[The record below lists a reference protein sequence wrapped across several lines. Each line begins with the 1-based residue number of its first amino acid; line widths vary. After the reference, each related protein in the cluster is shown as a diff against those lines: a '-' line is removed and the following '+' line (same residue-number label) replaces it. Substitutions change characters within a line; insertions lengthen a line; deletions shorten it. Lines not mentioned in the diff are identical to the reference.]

1 MRGLIYKDLYLIKSK
16 VIAGSVSVLFIIL
29 LMYVIYATVIEK
41 VIFLTEMAAIIT
53 DLMIVFYVGAL
64 SYSYIIKADTKKQWG
79 FYGMAL
85 PGSAK
90 LIVGAKYMT
99 VFIMYLISYIIC
111 VLNDLLIG
119 LFFGKAVD
127 MSLLVLMF
135 MLLQMFL
142 NAIEMPLAFRF
153 GTDKAAGIRIFITTV
168 VVLIISI
175 YLLFGNIEW
184 LMAED
189 GIVKTIIRLFLD
201 DIKPDAISSELQ
213 RFINRLTLINYI
225 EMAVFTHLMVFAYYI
240 SYRIS
245 CRVFRKGVLRDDN

>member
-1 MRGLIYKDLYLIKSK
+1 MRGLIYKDLYLVKSK
-16 VIAGSVSVLFIIL
+16 VIAGSVSILFIIF
-29 LMYVIYATVIEK
+29 LMYVLYATVIEK
-41 VIFLTEMAAIIT
+41 VLFPTEMAAVIT
-53 DLMIVFYVGAL
+53 DLMIVMYIGAL
-64 SYSYIIKADTKKQWG
+64 SYGYIIKADTKKQWG

-111 VLNDLLIG
+111 VLNDLMIG

-135 MLLQMFL
+135 MLFQMFL

-153 GTDKAAGIRIFITTV
+153 GTDKAAGIRIFIITV

-189 GIVKTIIRLFLD
+189 GLVKTIIRLFND
-201 DIKPDAISSELQ
+201 NADSGTMSYELQ
-213 RFINRLTLINYI
+213 QFIKRLTYINYI

-245 CRVFRKGVLRDDN
+245 CKVFRKGVLRDDN

>member
-16 VIAGSVSVLFIIL
+16 VIAGSLSVLFIIL
-29 LMYVIYATVIEK
+29 LMYVVYATVGGK
-41 VIFLTEMAAIIT
+41 VLFPTEMAAVIT
-53 DLMIVFYVGAL
+53 DLMIVMYVGAL
-64 SYSYIIKADTKKQWG
+64 SYGYIIKTDTKKEWG

-99 VFIMYLISYIIC
+99 VFIMYLISFIIC

-135 MLLQMFL
+135 MLFWMFL

-153 GTDKAAGIRIFITTV
+153 GTDKAAGIRIFITIV
-168 VVLIISI
+168 IVLIISI

-184 LMAED
+184 LMA
-189 GIVKTIIRLFLD
+189 V
-201 DIKPDAISSELQ
+201 KPDAISSELQ
-213 RFINRLTLINYI
+213 RLNNRLTLINYI
-225 EMAVFTHLMVFAYYI
+225 EMAVFTHLMVLAYYI

-245 CRVFRKGVLRDDN
+245 CKVFRKGVLRDDN

>member
-16 VIAGSVSVLFIIL
+16 VIAGSLSVLFIIL
-29 LMYVIYATVIEK
+29 LMYVIYANVAK
-41 VIFLTEMAAIIT
+41 NVFFPTEMAAVIT
-53 DLMIVFYVGAL
+53 DLMIVMYIGAL
-64 SYSYIIKADTKKQWG
+64 SYGYIIKADTKKQWG

-111 VLNDLLIG
+111 VLNDLMIG

-135 MLLQMFL
+135 MLLRLFL

-153 GTDKAAGIRIFITTV
+153 GTDKAAGIRIFITIV
-168 VVLIISI
+168 IVLIISI

-189 GIVKTIIRLFLD
+189 GLIKIIIRLFMD
-201 DIKPDAISSELQ
+201 NVNSETMSYELEQ
-213 RFINRLTLINYI
+213 FINRLTLMNYI
-225 EMAVFTHLMVFAYYI
+225 EMAVFTHLMVLAYYI

-245 CRVFRKGVLRDDN
+245 CKVFRKGVLRDDN

>member
-16 VIAGSVSVLFIIL
+16 VIAGSLSVLFIIL
-29 LMYVIYATVIEK
+29 LMYVVYATVGGK
-41 VIFLTEMAAIIT
+41 VLFPTEMAAVIT
-53 DLMIVFYVGAL
+53 DLMIVMYIGVL
-64 SYSYIIKADTKKQWG
+64 SYGYIIKTDTKKQWG

-90 LIVGAKYMT
+90 LIVRAKYMT

-135 MLLQMFL
+135 MLFQMFL
-142 NAIEMPLAFRF
+142 NAIEMPFAFRF
-153 GTDKAAGIRIFITTV
+153 GTDKAAGIRIFITIV
-168 VVLIISI
+168 IVLIISI

-184 LMAED
+184 LMAE
-189 GIVKTIIRLFLD
+189 GGLIKTIIRLFSD
-201 DIKPDAISSELQ
+201 NADSVTMSYELQ
-213 RFINRLTLINYI
+213 QFINRLTLINYI
-225 EMAVFTHLMVFAYYI
+225 GMAVFAHLMVLAYYI

-245 CRVFRKGVLRDDN
+245 CKVFRKGVLRDDN

>member
-16 VIAGSVSVLFIIL
+16 VIAGSLSILVIIIS
-29 LMYVIYATVIEK
+29 MYVVYATVSGK
-41 VIFLTEMAAIIT
+41 VLFPTEMAAVIT
-53 DLMIVFYVGAL
+53 DLMIVMYIGVL
-64 SYSYIIKADTKKQWG
+64 SYGYIIKADTKKQWG

-111 VLNDLLIG
+111 VLNDLMIG

-135 MLLQMFL
+135 TLLQMFL

-153 GTDKAAGIRIFITTV
+153 GTDKAAGIRIFITIV
-168 VVLIISI
+168 IVLIISI

-189 GIVKTIIRLFLD
+189 GLIKIIIRLFSD
-201 DIKPDAISSELQ
+201 NADSVTMSYELQ
-213 RFINRLTLINYI
+213 QFIKRLTYMNYI

-245 CRVFRKGVLRDDN
+245 CKVFRKGVLRDDN

>member
-1 MRGLIYKDLYLIKSK
+1 MRGLIYKDLYLVKSK
-16 VIAGSVSVLFIIL
+16 VIAGSLSILFIIL
-29 LMYVIYATVIEK
+29 LMYVIYANVARNVLFPTEK
-41 VIFLTEMAAIIT
+41 AAVIT
-53 DLMIVFYVGAL
+53 DLMIVMYIGAL
-64 SYSYIIKADTKKQWG
+64 SYGYIIKADTKKQWG

-111 VLNDLLIG
+111 VLNDLMIG

-142 NAIEMPLAFRF
+142 NAVEMPLAFRF
-153 GTDKAAGIRIFITTV
+153 GTDKAAGIRIFITIV
-168 VVLIISI
+168 IVLIISI

-189 GIVKTIIRLFLD
+189 GLIKIIIRLFMD
-201 DIKPDAISSELQ
+201 NVNSETMSYELQ

-245 CRVFRKGVLRDDN
+245 CKVFRKGVLRDDN

>member
-1 MRGLIYKDLYLIKSK
+1 MRGLIYKDLYLVKSK
-16 VIAGSVSVLFIIL
+16 VIAGSLSILFIIL
-29 LMYVIYATVIEK
+29 LMYVIYANVAK
-41 VIFLTEMAAIIT
+41 NVLFPTEMVAVIT
-53 DLMIVFYVGAL
+53 DLMIVMYIGAL
-64 SYSYIIKADTKKQWG
+64 SYGYIIKADTKKQWG

-135 MLLQMFL
+135 MLFQMFL
-142 NAIEMPLAFRF
+142 NAIEMPFAFRF
-153 GTDKAAGIRIFITTV
+153 GTDKAAGIRIFITIV
-168 VVLIISI
+168 IVLIISI

-189 GIVKTIIRLFLD
+189 GLVKTIIRLFGD
-201 DIKPDAISSELQ
+201 NMDSRAISGELQ

-225 EMAVFTHLMVFAYYI
+225 EMAVFAHLMVLAYYI

-245 CRVFRKGVLRDDN
+245 CKVFRKGVLRDDN

>member
-16 VIAGSVSVLFIIL
+16 VIAGSLSVLVIII
-29 LMYVIYATVIEK
+29 LMYVVYATVSGK
-41 VIFLTEMAAIIT
+41 VLFPTEMAAVIT
-53 DLMIVFYVGAL
+53 DLMIVMYIGVL
-64 SYSYIIKADTKKQWG
+64 SYGYIIKADTKKQWG

-135 MLLQMFL
+135 MLFQMFL

-153 GTDKAAGIRIFITTV
+153 GTDKAAGIRIFITIV
-168 VVLIISI
+168 IVLIISI

-189 GIVKTIIRLFLD
+189 GLIKIIIRLFSD
-201 DIKPDAISSELQ
+201 NADSVTMSYELQ
-213 RFINRLTLINYI
+213 QFIKRLTYMNYI

-245 CRVFRKGVLRDDN
+245 CKVFRKGVLRDDN

>member
-1 MRGLIYKDLYLIKSK
+1 MRGLIYKDLYLVKSK
-16 VIAGSVSVLFIIL
+16 VIAGSLSILFIIL
-29 LMYVIYATVIEK
+29 LMYVIYANVAK
-41 VIFLTEMAAIIT
+41 NVLFPTEMAAVIT
-53 DLMIVFYVGAL
+53 DLTIVMYIGAL
-64 SYSYIIKADTKKQWG
+64 SYGYIIKTDTKKQWG

-111 VLNDLLIG
+111 VLNDLMIG

-135 MLLQMFL
+135 MLFQMFL
-142 NAIEMPLAFRF
+142 NAIEMPFAFRF
-153 GTDKAAGIRIFITTV
+153 GTDKASGIRILITTV
-168 VVLIISI
+168 VVLVISI

-189 GIVKTIIRLFLD
+189 GLVKTIIRLFSD
-201 DIKPDAISSELQ
+201 NMDSRAISGELQ

-225 EMAVFTHLMVFAYYI
+225 EMAVFTHLMVLVYYI

-245 CRVFRKGVLRDDN
+245 CKVFRKGVLRDDN

>member
-16 VIAGSVSVLFIIL
+16 VIAGSLSILVIIIS
-29 LMYVIYATVIEK
+29 MYVVYATVSGK
-41 VIFLTEMAAIIT
+41 VLFPTEMAAVIT
-53 DLMIVFYVGAL
+53 DLMIVMYIGAL
-64 SYSYIIKADTKKQWG
+64 SYGYIIKADTKKQWG

-111 VLNDLLIG
+111 VLNDLMIG

-127 MSLLVLMF
+127 MYLLALML

-142 NAIEMPLAFRF
+142 NAVEMPLAFRF
-153 GTDKAAGIRIFITTV
+153 GTDKAAGIRIFITIV
-168 VVLIISI
+168 IVLIISI

-189 GIVKTIIRLFLD
+189 GLIKIIIRLFSD
-201 DIKPDAISSELQ
+201 NADSVTMSYELQ
-213 RFINRLTLINYI
+213 QFINRLTLLNYI
-225 EMAVFTHLMVFAYYI
+225 VMAVFTHLMVLAYYI
-240 SYRIS
+240 SYCIS
-245 CRVFRKGVLRDDN
+245 CKVFRKGVLRDDN

>member
-16 VIAGSVSVLFIIL
+16 VIAGSLSVLFIIL
-29 LMYVIYATVIEK
+29 LMYVIYANVAKNVLFPTEK
-41 VIFLTEMAAIIT
+41 AAVIT
-53 DLMIVFYVGAL
+53 DLMIVMYIGAL
-64 SYSYIIKADTKKQWG
+64 SYGYIIKADTKKQWG

-111 VLNDLLIG
+111 VLNDLMIG

-135 MLLQMFL
+135 MLLRLFL
-142 NAIEMPLAFRF
+142 NAIEMPLAFGF
-153 GTDKAAGIRIFITTV
+153 GTDKAAGIRIFITIV
-168 VVLIISI
+168 IVLIISI

-189 GIVKTIIRLFLD
+189 GLIKIIIRLFMD
-201 DIKPDAISSELQ
+201 NVNSETMSYELEQ
-213 RFINRLTLINYI
+213 FINRLTLINYI
-225 EMAVFTHLMVFAYYI
+225 EMAVFTHLMVLAYYI

-245 CRVFRKGVLRDDN
+245 CKVFRKGVLRDDN

>member
-16 VIAGSVSVLFIIL
+16 VIAGSLSVLFIIL
-29 LMYVIYATVIEK
+29 LMYVVYATVGGK
-41 VIFLTEMAAIIT
+41 ALFPTEMAAVIT
-53 DLMIVFYVGAL
+53 DLMIVMYVGAL
-64 SYSYIIKADTKKQWG
+64 SYGYIIKTDTKKEWG

-127 MSLLVLMF
+127 MSLPVLMF
-135 MLLQMFL
+135 MLFQMFL
-142 NAIEMPLAFRF
+142 NAIEMPFAFRF
-153 GTDKAAGIRIFITTV
+153 GTDKASGIRILITTV
-168 VVLIISI
+168 VVLVISI

-189 GIVKTIIRLFLD
+189 GIVKTIIRLFSD
-201 DIKPDAISSELQ
+201 DMKPDAISSELQ
-213 RFINRLTLINYI
+213 RFIERLTYINYI
-225 EMAVFTHLMVFAYYI
+225 KMAVFTHLMVLAYYI

-245 CRVFRKGVLRDDN
+245 CKVFRKGVQRDDN

>member
-16 VIAGSVSVLFIIL
+16 VIAGSLSILFIIL
-29 LMYVIYATVIEK
+29 LMYVIYANVAKNIL
-41 VIFLTEMAAIIT
+41 FPTEMAAVIT
-53 DLMIVFYVGAL
+53 DLMIVMYVGAM
-64 SYSYIIKADTKKQWG
+64 SYGYIIKADTKKQWG

-99 VFIMYLISYIIC
+99 VFIMYLISYIMC
-111 VLNDLLIG
+111 VLNDLMIG

-135 MLLQMFL
+135 MLFQMFL
-142 NAIEMPLAFRF
+142 NAVEMPLAFRF
-153 GTDKAAGIRIFITTV
+153 GTDKAVGIRILITTV

-189 GIVKTIIRLFLD
+189 GLVKTIIRLFND
-201 DIKPDAISSELQ
+201 NADSGTMSYELQ
-213 RFINRLTLINYI
+213 QFIKRLTYINYI
-225 EMAVFTHLMVFAYYI
+225 EMAVFTHLMVLAYYI

-245 CRVFRKGVLRDDN
+245 CKVFKKGVLRDDN

>member
-16 VIAGSVSVLFIIL
+16 VIAGSLSVLFIIL
-29 LMYVIYATVIEK
+29 LMYVVYATVGGK
-41 VIFLTEMAAIIT
+41 ALFPTEMAAVIT
-53 DLMIVFYVGAL
+53 DLMIVMYVGTL
-64 SYSYIIKADTKKQWG
+64 SYGYIIKTDTKKEWG

-99 VFIMYLISYIIC
+99 VFIMYLISFIIC

-127 MSLLVLMF
+127 MSLPVLMF
-135 MLLQMFL
+135 MLFQMFL
-142 NAIEMPLAFRF
+142 NAIEMPFAFRF
-153 GTDKAAGIRIFITTV
+153 GTDKASGIRILITTV
-168 VVLIISI
+168 VVLVISI

-189 GIVKTIIRLFLD
+189 GIVKTIIRLFSD
-201 DIKPDAISSELQ
+201 DMKPDAISSELQ
-213 RFINRLTLINYI
+213 RFIERLTYINYI
-225 EMAVFTHLMVFAYYI
+225 KMAVFTHLMVLAYYI

-245 CRVFRKGVLRDDN
+245 CKVFRKGVQRDDN

>member
-1 MRGLIYKDLYLIKSK
+1 MRGLIYKDLYLVKSK
-16 VIAGSVSVLFIIL
+16 VIAGSLSVLVIIIS
-29 LMYVIYATVIEK
+29 MYVVYATVRGK
-41 VIFLTEMAAIIT
+41 VLFPTEMAAVIT
-53 DLMIVFYVGAL
+53 DLMIVMYIGAL
-64 SYSYIIKADTKKQWG
+64 SYGYIIKADTKKQWG

-127 MSLLVLMF
+127 MSLLILMF
-135 MLLQMFL
+135 MLFQMFL

-153 GTDKAAGIRIFITTV
+153 GTDKAVGIRLFITTV

-184 LMAED
+184 LMA
-189 GIVKTIIRLFLD
+189 VKR
-201 DIKPDAISSELQ
+201 DAISSELQ
-213 RFINRLTLINYI
+213 RLINSLTLINYI
-225 EMAVFTHLMVFAYYI
+225 EMAVFTLLMVLAYYI
-240 SYRIS
+240 SYCIS
-245 CRVFRKGVLRDDN
+245 CKVFRKGMLRDDN

>member
-16 VIAGSVSVLFIIL
+16 VIAGSLSILFIIL
-29 LMYVIYATVIEK
+29 LMYVVYANVAK
-41 VIFLTEMAAIIT
+41 NVLFPTEMAAVIT
-53 DLMIVFYVGAL
+53 DLMIVMYVGAM
-64 SYSYIIKADTKKQWG
+64 SYGYIIKADTKKQWG

-111 VLNDLLIG
+111 VLNDLMIG

-142 NAIEMPLAFRF
+142 NAVEMPLAFRF
-153 GTDKAAGIRIFITTV
+153 GTDKAAGIRIFIITV
-168 VVLIISI
+168 VVLVISI

-189 GIVKTIIRLFLD
+189 GLVKTIIRLFND
-201 DIKPDAISSELQ
+201 NADSGTMSYELQ
-213 RFINRLTLINYI
+213 QFIKRLTYINYI

-245 CRVFRKGVLRDDN
+245 CKVFRKGVLRDDN

>member
-16 VIAGSVSVLFIIL
+16 VIAGSLSILFIIL
-29 LMYVIYATVIEK
+29 LMYVVYANVAK
-41 VIFLTEMAAIIT
+41 NVLFPAEMAAVIT
-53 DLMIVFYVGAL
+53 DLMIVMYVGAM
-64 SYSYIIKADTKKQWG
+64 SYGYIIKADTKKQWG

-111 VLNDLLIG
+111 ILNDLMIG

-142 NAIEMPLAFRF
+142 NAVEMPLAFRF
-153 GTDKAAGIRIFITTV
+153 GTDKAAGIRIFIITV
-168 VVLIISI
+168 VVLVISI

-189 GIVKTIIRLFLD
+189 GLVKTIIRLFND
-201 DIKPDAISSELQ
+201 NADSGTMSYELQ
-213 RFINRLTLINYI
+213 QFIKRLTYINYI

-245 CRVFRKGVLRDDN
+245 CKVFKKGVLRDDN

>member
-16 VIAGSVSVLFIIL
+16 VIAGSLSVLFIIL
-29 LMYVIYATVIEK
+29 LMYVVYATVGGK
-41 VIFLTEMAAIIT
+41 ALFSTEMAAVIT
-53 DLMIVFYVGAL
+53 DLMIVMYVGAL
-64 SYSYIIKADTKKQWG
+64 SYGYIIKTDTKKEWG

-85 PGSAK
+85 PGSSK

-111 VLNDLLIG
+111 VLNDLMIG

-127 MSLLVLMF
+127 MSLLVLVY
-135 MLLQMFL
+135 MLFNLFL
-142 NAIEMPLAFRF
+142 NAIEMPLAFSF
-153 GTDKAAGIRIFITTV
+153 GTDKAAGIRIFITIV

-189 GIVKTIIRLFLD
+189 GLVKIIIRLIGD
-201 DIKPDAISSELQ
+201 NADSGAVSDELQ
-213 RFINRLTLINYI
+213 RFINRLTYINYI

-240 SYRIS
+240 SYSIS
-245 CRVFRKGVLRDDN
+245 CKVFRKGVLRDDN

>member
-1 MRGLIYKDLYLIKSK
+1 
-16 VIAGSVSVLFIIL
+16 
-29 LMYVIYATVIEK
+29 
-41 VIFLTEMAAIIT
+41 
-53 DLMIVFYVGAL
+53 
-64 SYSYIIKADTKKQWG
+64 
-79 FYGMAL
+79 
-85 PGSAK
+85 
-90 LIVGAKYMT
+90 MT

-142 NAIEMPLAFRF
+142 NAVEMPLAFRF
-153 GTDKAAGIRIFITTV
+153 GTDKAAGIRIFITSLI
-168 VVLIISI
+168 VLIISI

-184 LMAED
+184 LMAEN
-189 GIVKTIIRLFLD
+189 GLVKTIIRLFGD
-201 DIKPDAISSELQ
+201 NMDSRAISGELQ

-225 EMAVFTHLMVFAYYI
+225 EMAVFALLMVLAYYI

-245 CRVFRKGVLRDDN
+245 CKVFRKGVLRDDN

>member
-1 MRGLIYKDLYLIKSK
+1 MRGLIYKDLYLVKSK
-16 VIAGSVSVLFIIL
+16 VIAGSLSILFIIL
-29 LMYVIYATVIEK
+29 LMYVIYANVAKNVLLPTEK
-41 VIFLTEMAAIIT
+41 AAVIT
-53 DLMIVFYVGAL
+53 DLMIVMYIGAL
-64 SYSYIIKADTKKQWG
+64 SYGYIIKADTKKQWG

-111 VLNDLLIG
+111 VLNDLMIG

-142 NAIEMPLAFRF
+142 NAVEMPLAFRF
-153 GTDKAAGIRIFITTV
+153 GTDKAAGIRIIITIV
-168 VVLIISI
+168 IVLIISI

-189 GIVKTIIRLFLD
+189 GLVKTIIRLFSD
-201 DIKPDAISSELQ
+201 NKDSRAISGELQ

-225 EMAVFTHLMVFAYYI
+225 EMAVFTHLMVLAYYI

-245 CRVFRKGVLRDDN
+245 CKVFRKGVLRDDN

>member
-1 MRGLIYKDLYLIKSK
+1 MRGLIYKDLYLVKSK
-16 VIAGSVSVLFIIL
+16 VIAGSLSILFIIL
-29 LMYVIYATVIEK
+29 LMYVIYANVAK
-41 VIFLTEMAAIIT
+41 NVLFPTEMAAVIT
-53 DLMIVFYVGAL
+53 DLMIVMYIGVL
-64 SYSYIIKADTKKQWG
+64 SYGYIIKADTKKQWG
-79 FYGMAL
+79 FYGVAL

-127 MSLLVLMF
+127 MSLLVLIF
-135 MLLQMFL
+135 MLFQMFL
-142 NAIEMPLAFRF
+142 NAIEMPFAFRF
-153 GTDKAAGIRIFITTV
+153 GTDKAAGIRIFITIV
-168 VVLIISI
+168 IVLIISI

-189 GIVKTIIRLFLD
+189 GLVKTIIRLFGD
-201 DIKPDAISSELQ
+201 NMDSRAISGELQ
-213 RFINRLTLINYI
+213 RFINRLTYINYI
-225 EMAVFTHLMVFAYYI
+225 EMAVFAHLMVLAYYI

-245 CRVFRKGVLRDDN
+245 CKVFRKGVLRDDN

>member
-1 MRGLIYKDLYLIKSK
+1 MRGLIYKDLYLVKSK
-16 VIAGSVSVLFIIL
+16 VIAGSLSILFIIL
-29 LMYVIYATVIEK
+29 LMYVIYANVAK
-41 VIFLTEMAAIIT
+41 NVLFPTEMVAVIT
-53 DLMIVFYVGAL
+53 DLMIVMYIGAL
-64 SYSYIIKADTKKQWG
+64 SYGYIIKADTKKQWG

-135 MLLQMFL
+135 MLFQMFL
-142 NAIEMPLAFRF
+142 NAIEMPFAFRF
-153 GTDKAAGIRIFITTV
+153 GTDKAAGIRIFITIV
-168 VVLIISI
+168 IVLIISI

-189 GIVKTIIRLFLD
+189 GLVKTIIRLFGD
-201 DIKPDAISSELQ
+201 NMDSRAISGELQ

-225 EMAVFTHLMVFAYYI
+225 EMAVFAHLLVLAYYI

-245 CRVFRKGVLRDDN
+245 CKVFRKGVLRDDN

>member
-1 MRGLIYKDLYLIKSK
+1 MRGLIYKDLYLVKSK
-16 VIAGSVSVLFIIL
+16 VIAGSLSVLVIIIS
-29 LMYVIYATVIEK
+29 MYVVYATVRGK
-41 VIFLTEMAAIIT
+41 VLFPTEMAAVIT
-53 DLMIVFYVGAL
+53 DLMIVMYIGVL
-64 SYSYIIKADTKKQWG
+64 SYGYIIKTDTKKQWG

-90 LIVGAKYMT
+90 LIVRAKYMT

-127 MSLLVLMF
+127 MSLLILMF
-135 MLLQMFL
+135 MLFQMFL

-153 GTDKAAGIRIFITTV
+153 GTDKAVGIRLFITTV

-184 LMAED
+184 LMA
-189 GIVKTIIRLFLD
+189 V
-201 DIKPDAISSELQ
+201 KPDAISSELQ
-213 RFINRLTLINYI
+213 RLINSLTLINYI
-225 EMAVFTHLMVFAYYI
+225 EMAVFTLLMVLAYYI
-240 SYRIS
+240 SYCIS
-245 CRVFRKGVLRDDN
+245 CKVFRKGMLRDDN

>member
-16 VIAGSVSVLFIIL
+16 VIAGSLSILVIIIS
-29 LMYVIYATVIEK
+29 MYVVYATVSGK
-41 VIFLTEMAAIIT
+41 VLFPTEMAAVIT
-53 DLMIVFYVGAL
+53 DLMIVMYIGVL
-64 SYSYIIKADTKKQWG
+64 SYGYIIKADTKKQWG

-111 VLNDLLIG
+111 VLNDLMIG

-135 MLLQMFL
+135 MLFQMFL

-153 GTDKAAGIRIFITTV
+153 GTDKAAGIRIFITIV
-168 VVLIISI
+168 IVLIISI

-189 GIVKTIIRLFLD
+189 GLIKIIIRLFSD
-201 DIKPDAISSELQ
+201 NADSVTMSYELQ
-213 RFINRLTLINYI
+213 QFIKRLTYMNYI

-245 CRVFRKGVLRDDN
+245 CKVFRKGVLRDDN

>member
-16 VIAGSVSVLFIIL
+16 VIAGSLSILFIIL
-29 LMYVIYATVIEK
+29 LMYVIYANVAKNVLFPTEK
-41 VIFLTEMAAIIT
+41 AAVIT
-53 DLMIVFYVGAL
+53 DLMIVMYIGAL
-64 SYSYIIKADTKKQWG
+64 SYGYIIKADTKKQWG

-111 VLNDLLIG
+111 VLNDLMIG

-135 MLLQMFL
+135 MLLRLFL

-153 GTDKAAGIRIFITTV
+153 GTDKAAGIRIFITIV
-168 VVLIISI
+168 IVLIISI

-184 LMAED
+184 LMAEN
-189 GIVKTIIRLFLD
+189 GLVKTIIRLFGD
-201 DIKPDAISSELQ
+201 NMDSRAISGELQ

-225 EMAVFTHLMVFAYYI
+225 EMAVFALLMVLAYYI

-245 CRVFRKGVLRDDN
+245 CKVFRKGVLRDDN

>member
-1 MRGLIYKDLYLIKSK
+1 MRGLIYKDLYLVKSK
-16 VIAGSVSVLFIIL
+16 VIAGSLSVLVIIIS
-29 LMYVIYATVIEK
+29 MYVVYATVRGK
-41 VIFLTEMAAIIT
+41 VLFPTEMAAVIT
-53 DLMIVFYVGAL
+53 DLMIVMYIGVL
-64 SYSYIIKADTKKQWG
+64 SYGYIIKTDTKKQWG

-90 LIVGAKYMT
+90 LIVRAKYMT

-127 MSLLVLMF
+127 MSLLILMF
-135 MLLQMFL
+135 MLFQMFL

-153 GTDKAAGIRIFITTV
+153 GTDKAVGIRLFITTV

-184 LMAED
+184 LMA
-189 GIVKTIIRLFLD
+189 VKR
-201 DIKPDAISSELQ
+201 DAISSELQ
-213 RFINRLTLINYI
+213 RLINSLTLINYI
-225 EMAVFTHLMVFAYYI
+225 EMAVFTLLMVLAYYI
-240 SYRIS
+240 SYCIS
-245 CRVFRKGVLRDDN
+245 CKVFRKGMLRDDN

>member
-16 VIAGSVSVLFIIL
+16 VIAGSLSILVIIIS
-29 LMYVIYATVIEK
+29 MYVVYATVSGK
-41 VIFLTEMAAIIT
+41 VLFPTEMAAVIT
-53 DLMIVFYVGAL
+53 DLMIVMYIGVL
-64 SYSYIIKADTKKQWG
+64 SYGYIIKADTKKQWG

-111 VLNDLLIG
+111 VLNDLMIG

-153 GTDKAAGIRIFITTV
+153 GTDKAAGIRIFITIV
-168 VVLIISI
+168 IVLIISI

-189 GIVKTIIRLFLD
+189 GLIKIIIRLFSD
-201 DIKPDAISSELQ
+201 NADSVTMSYELQ
-213 RFINRLTLINYI
+213 QFIKRLTYMNYI

-245 CRVFRKGVLRDDN
+245 CKVFRKGVLRDDN

>member
-1 MRGLIYKDLYLIKSK
+1 MRGLIYKDLYLVKSK
-16 VIAGSVSVLFIIL
+16 VIAGSLSILFIIL
-29 LMYVIYATVIEK
+29 LMYVIYATVGGK
-41 VIFLTEMAAIIT
+41 VLFPTEMAAVIT
-53 DLMIVFYVGAL
+53 DLMIVMYVGTL
-64 SYSYIIKADTKKQWG
+64 SYGYIIKADTKKQWG

-85 PGSAK
+85 PGNAK

-111 VLNDLLIG
+111 VLNDLMIG

-142 NAIEMPLAFRF
+142 NAVEMPLAFSF
-153 GTDKAAGIRIFITTV
+153 GTDKAAGIRIFITIV
-168 VVLIISI
+168 IVLIISI

-189 GIVKTIIRLFLD
+189 GLVKTIIRLFSENMD
-201 DIKPDAISSELQ
+201 SRAISGELQ

-225 EMAVFTHLMVFAYYI
+225 EMAVFTHLMVLAYYI

-245 CRVFRKGVLRDDN
+245 CKVFRKGVLRDDN

>member
-16 VIAGSVSVLFIIL
+16 VIAGSLSILVIIIS
-29 LMYVIYATVIEK
+29 MYVVYATVSGK
-41 VIFLTEMAAIIT
+41 VLFPTEMAAVIT
-53 DLMIVFYVGAL
+53 DLMIVMYIGVL
-64 SYSYIIKADTKKQWG
+64 SYGYIIKADTKKQWG

-111 VLNDLLIG
+111 VLNDLMTG

-153 GTDKAAGIRIFITTV
+153 GTDKAVGIRIFITIV
-168 VVLIISI
+168 IVLIISI

-189 GIVKTIIRLFLD
+189 GLIKIIIRLFSD
-201 DIKPDAISSELQ
+201 NADSVTMSYELQ
-213 RFINRLTLINYI
+213 QFIKRLTYMNYI

-245 CRVFRKGVLRDDN
+245 CKVFRKGVLRDDN

>member
-16 VIAGSVSVLFIIL
+16 VIAGSLSVLVIII
-29 LMYVIYATVIEK
+29 LMYVVYATVSGK
-41 VIFLTEMAAIIT
+41 VLFPTEMAAVIT
-53 DLMIVFYVGAL
+53 DLMIVMYIGVL
-64 SYSYIIKADTKKQWG
+64 SYGYIIKADTKKQWG

-111 VLNDLLIG
+111 VLNDLMIG

-153 GTDKAAGIRIFITTV
+153 GTDKAAGIRIFITIV
-168 VVLIISI
+168 IVLIISI

-189 GIVKTIIRLFLD
+189 GLIKIIIRLFSD
-201 DIKPDAISSELQ
+201 NADSVTMSYELQ
-213 RFINRLTLINYI
+213 QFIKRLTYMNYI

-245 CRVFRKGVLRDDN
+245 CKVFRKGVLRDDN